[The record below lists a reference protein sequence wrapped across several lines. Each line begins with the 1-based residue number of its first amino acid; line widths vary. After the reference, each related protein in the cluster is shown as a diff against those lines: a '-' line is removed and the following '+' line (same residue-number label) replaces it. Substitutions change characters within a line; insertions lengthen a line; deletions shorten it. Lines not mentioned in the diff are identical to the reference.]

1 MAKARRSRM
10 RHTIH
15 SMSTTNSPTYTLLTA
30 DRVIDA
36 KGGPPIERGAVL
48 TLGSEIVAI
57 GSAHE
62 ISAPD
67 GASVERHHYPGASIL
82 PGMVDCHTHNN
93 GFGDGRNG
101 QELAA
106 LEDEILTVQAAGN
119 ARRSLFSG
127 VTTIRENGPK
137 NMTMFRIRDAINE
150 GLTIGP
156 RMILCGRPV
165 SIIGGHMG
173 YFGGEV
179 TGVEQVRAFT
189 RQLIKEGADYIKIT
203 ATGGSTPSSF
213 PLRPAF
219 NVDELLAV
227 TDEAHKFGMLTAT
240 HSTSTQGVINSLDAE
255 VDMIIHCTYNEPD
268 GEVNFRE
275 DVAERIG
282 EQGAYVNPT
291 LQVGRARVWSLIQK
305 DRDTGLTDQERIDL
319 DDTKC
324 ELDTRLDH
332 NRRMIEMGLKV
343 ITGSDSSWGDY
354 QLGNTVYETE
364 LLVHA
369 GYSHMEGLMSVTSR
383 AAEALGVDDIVG
395 TLEPGKQADILVV
408 DGDPSNDVNDL
419 WNVVDVFFK
428 GEKVE
433 RGSEES
439 LAAVRQTPE
448 AF

>member
-1 MAKARRSRM
+1 
-10 RHTIH
+10 
-15 SMSTTNSPTYTLLTA
+15 MSTSTAAPNYTLISA

-36 KGGPPIERGAVL
+36 KGGPPIQHGAVL
-48 TLGSEIVAI
+48 TRGTEIVAV
-57 GSAHE
+57 GPAQE
-62 ISAPD
+62 IRAPD
-67 GASVERHHYPGASIL
+67 GAPVTHHAYPGATIL

-101 QELAA
+101 EDLAA

-137 NMTMFRIRDAINE
+137 NMTMFRLRDAINE
-150 GLTIGP
+150 GLTLGP
-156 RMILCGRPV
+156 RMILCGRPI

-173 YFGGEV
+173 YFRGEV
-179 TGVEQVRAFT
+179 TGENDCRAMT

-213 PLRPAF
+213 PLCPAF
-219 NVDELLAV
+219 NVDELKTI
-227 TDEAHKFGMLTAT
+227 TDEAHKFGKLTAT
-240 HSTSTQGVINSLDAE
+240 HSTAIQGIINSLDAN
-255 VDMIIHCTYNEPD
+255 VDMIIHCVYKEPNNED
-268 GEVNFRE
+268 NFRV

-291 LQVGRARVWSLIQK
+291 LHVGRSRIWSLMQK
-305 DRDTGLTDQERIDL
+305 DSESGLSSEDL
-319 DDTKC
+319 ISLDETKR
-324 ELDTRLDH
+324 ELEVRMED
-332 NRRMIEMGLKV
+332 NRRMIEMGVKV

-364 LLVHA
+364 LLVDA
-369 GYSHMEGLMSVTSR
+369 GYSHMQGVLSVTKWAS
-383 AAEALGVDDIVG
+383 EALGVDDIVG

-408 DGDPSNDVNDL
+408 NGDPSKDVNDL
-419 WNVVDVFFK
+419 WNVADVFYR
-428 GEKVE
+428 GEKLD

-439 LAAVRQTPE
+439 LAGVRQKPE
-448 AF
+448 EI